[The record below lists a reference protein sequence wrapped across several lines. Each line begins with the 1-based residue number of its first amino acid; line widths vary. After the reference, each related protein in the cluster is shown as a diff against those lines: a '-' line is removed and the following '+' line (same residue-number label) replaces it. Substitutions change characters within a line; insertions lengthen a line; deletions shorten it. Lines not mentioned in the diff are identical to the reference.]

1 MILIHL
7 TGELPE
13 RRKHFKNMR
22 KKSAGLIVP
31 DEIIM
36 NKIFLIRGQKV
47 MLDKDLAEL
56 YQVETKRLKEQV
68 KRNMERFPK
77 HFMFEL
83 TPQEN
88 ESLRSQI
95 ATLEKGQHSKY
106 LPYVFTEHGIL
117 MLSNVLKTSRSIAVS
132 IKIIDVFVELRKNMS
147 DTVKLRMALEEV
159 IKKTTNNTKNIE
171 VIFQYID
178 ELNEKKE
185 IPRKLI
191 GYKLPKK
198 K

>member
-1 MILIHL
+1 MS
-7 TGELPE
+7 
-13 RRKHFKNMR
+13 
-22 KKSAGLIVP
+22 KKSADLLIP
-31 DEIIM
+31 DEVVM
-36 NKIFLIRGQKV
+36 NKILLIRGQKV

-83 TPQEN
+83 TQQEH

-95 ATLEKGQHSKY
+95 ATSKEGRGGDRY
-106 LPYVFTEHGIL
+106 LPMVFTEHGIL
-117 MLSNVLKTSRSIAVS
+117 MLSNVLKSSRAIAVS
-132 IKIIDVFVELRKNMS
+132 IKIIDVFVELRKNLS

-159 IKKTTNNTKNIE
+159 MKKTTNNTKNIE

-191 GYKLPKK
+191 GYKVSKRVK
-198 K
+198 QS

>member
-1 MILIHL
+1 MS
-7 TGELPE
+7 
-13 RRKHFKNMR
+13 
-22 KKSAGLIVP
+22 KKSAGLIMP

-47 MLDKDLAEL
+47 MLDRDLAEL

-83 TPQEN
+83 TQQER
-88 ESLRSQI
+88 ESLRSQF
-95 ATLEKGQHSKY
+95 AASKEGRGGDRY
-106 LPYVFTEHGIL
+106 LPMVFTEHGIL
-117 MLSNVLKTSRSIAVS
+117 MLSNVLKSSRSIAVS
-132 IKIIDVFVELRKNMS
+132 IKIIDVFVELRKNLA
-147 DTVKLRMALEEV
+147 DTTKLRLVLEEV
-159 IKKTTNNTKNIE
+159 IKKTANNTQNIE
-171 VIFQYID
+171 VIFRYID

-198 K
+198 KNTK

>member
-1 MILIHL
+1 MS
-7 TGELPE
+7 
-13 RRKHFKNMR
+13 
-22 KKSAGLIVP
+22 KKSADLLIP
-31 DEIIM
+31 DEVVM
-36 NKIFLIRGQKV
+36 NKILLIRGQRV
-47 MLDKDLAEL
+47 MIDKDLAEL

-83 TPQEN
+83 TQQEN
-88 ESLRSQI
+88 ESLRSQF

-117 MLSNVLKTSRSIAVS
+117 MLSNVLKSSRAIAVS
-132 IKIIDVFVELRKNMS
+132 IKIIDVFVELRKNLS

-159 IKKTTNNTKNIE
+159 MKKTTNNTKNIE